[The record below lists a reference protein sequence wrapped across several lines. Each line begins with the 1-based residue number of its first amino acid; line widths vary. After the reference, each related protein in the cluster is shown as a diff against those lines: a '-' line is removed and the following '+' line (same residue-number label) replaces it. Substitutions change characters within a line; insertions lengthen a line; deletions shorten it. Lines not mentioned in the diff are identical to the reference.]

1 MALILWSVFLLINLF
16 TEAIILSIFNKTL
29 LHCLIAMSNAS
40 SGSASHLA
48 TGHISKS
55 KGGIE
60 RLFGICLGFHEHFG
74 GSKLQAR
81 RSLMVVSQKNSWF
94 WEENKLLYSGKVL
107 ITAWP
112 MYLDLRKPLLW
123 RNGSLFLHEI
133 WQIHKQHVNEENCVQ
148 PKVTIAVQLSYWRQ
162 NVVQIT
168 KIANGVLEGGLVGA
182 VSWSNNGLLILSYV
196 LICVKFLFLTITL
209 KDSCEILMFLFLCHS
224 GG

>member
-1 MALILWSVFLLINLF
+1 
-16 TEAIILSIFNKTL
+16 
-29 LHCLIAMSNAS
+29 MSNAS

-123 RNGSLFLHEI
+123 RMDHYFFMKFGKYTNSMLMKRTVFNQRL
-133 WQIHKQHVNEENCVQ
+133 
-148 PKVTIAVQLSYWRQ
+148 QLPYSWVIDVKMWFKLQ
-162 NVVQIT
+162 
-168 KIANGVLEGGLVGA
+168 KIANGVLEGGLIGA

-209 KDSCEILMFLFLCHS
+209 RILVKFWCFFFRATL
-224 GG
+224 GGN

>member
-196 LICVKFLFLTITL
+196 LICVKFLFVTITL